1 MEKYR
6 DIGGNSG
13 ISSYEIGDDFIIVC
27 FAKGGVYLYD
37 YSVTG
42 SNHVNKMI
50 ELARIGSGL
59 NRYINLN
66 TKYSY
71 ARKTA

>member
-1 MEKYR
+1 MYS
-6 DIGGNSG
+6 DISGKSG
-13 ISSYEIGDDFIIVC
+13 ISAYEVGDDFIIVR
-27 FAKGGVYLYD
+27 FTKGGMYLYN

-42 SNHVNKMI
+42 SNHVKKMI

-59 NRYINLN
+59 NKYINLN
-66 TKYSY
+66 TKHAY

>member
-13 ISSYEIGDDFIIVC
+13 ISAYEVGDDFIIVR
-27 FAKGGVYLYD
+27 FKKGGIYLYN
-37 YSVTG
+37 YSITG
-42 SNHVNKMI
+42 SDHVNKMI
-50 ELARIGSGL
+50 ELARIGDGL
-59 NRYINLN
+59 NGYINLN
-66 TKYSY
+66 TKYAY

>member
-6 DIGGNSG
+6 DIDGNSG
-13 ISSYEIGDDFIIVC
+13 ISTYEVGDDFIIVC
-27 FAKGGVYLYD
+27 FKKGGMYLYN
-37 YSVTG
+37 YSITG

-50 ELARIGSGL
+50 ELARMGDGL

-66 TKYSY
+66 IEHAS
-71 ARKTA
+71 ARKIA

>member
-13 ISSYEIGDDFIIVC
+13 ISAYEVGDDLIIVR
-27 FAKGGVYLYD
+27 FKKGDMYLYN
-37 YSVTG
+37 YSITG

-50 ELARIGSGL
+50 ELARIGNGL
-59 NRYINLN
+59 NGYINLN
-66 TKYSY
+66 IELAS
-71 ARKTA
+71 ARKIA

>member
-13 ISSYEIGDDFIIVC
+13 ISEYEIGDDFIIVY

-37 YSVTG
+37 YFTTG
-42 SNHVNKMI
+42 SYHVNNMMR
-50 ELARIGSGL
+50 LARMGNGL
-59 NRYINLN
+59 NGYINLN
-66 TKYSY
+66 AKYTY
-71 ARKTA
+71 ARKIA

>member
-1 MEKYR
+1 MEKYS
-6 DIGGNSG
+6 DISGKSG
-13 ISSYEIGDDFIIVC
+13 ISAYEVGDDFIIVR
-27 FAKGGVYLYD
+27 FTKGAIYLYN

-42 SNHVNKMI
+42 SNHVKEMI

-66 TKYSY
+66 TKYAY
-71 ARKTA
+71 ARKKG

>member
-13 ISSYEIGDDFIIVC
+13 ISAYEIGDDFIIVC

-37 YSVTG
+37 YFTTG
-42 SNHVNKMI
+42 SYHVNNMVR
-50 ELARIGSGL
+50 LARMGNGL
-59 NRYINLN
+59 NGYINLN
-66 TKYSY
+66 AKYTY
-71 ARKTA
+71 ARKIA